1 MVKGFPNSICTVDQI
16 SSNEEGVEPYLVFA
30 ERNILVT
37 FLRRRVIC
45 FAYGWHFLKL
55 GYIVYIIY
63 VYIFICLLKQSVM
76 MFFSG
81 KARCVMTPNEYS
93 FFHLLIRLRFY
104 SKRIKK
110 KCLHLLK
117 KVKVFKK
124 KFHKEISEYDFV
136 NSIICLCEIVYV

>member
-16 SSNEEGVEPYLVFA
+16 SSNEEGVKPYLVFA

-76 MFFSG
+76 MFFFLE
-81 KARCVMTPNEYS
+81 KLDVLTPNEYS
-93 FFHLLIRLRFY
+93 FFHLLTRLRLY
-104 SKRIKK
+104 SKRI
-110 KCLHLLK
+110 LK
-117 KVKVFKK
+117 NVFTSLKRLRFSKRSFIK
-124 KFHKEISEYDFV
+124 KFQSTI
-136 NSIICLCEIVYV
+136 L